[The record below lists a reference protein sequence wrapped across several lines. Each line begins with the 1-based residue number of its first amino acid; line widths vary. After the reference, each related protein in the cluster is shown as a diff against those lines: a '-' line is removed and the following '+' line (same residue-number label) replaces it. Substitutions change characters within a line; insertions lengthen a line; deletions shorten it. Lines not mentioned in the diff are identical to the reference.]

1 MNESALSAMPEAGPS
16 METIGPRSSGRGDSV
31 VGEARHREC
40 RGQRT
45 IRDHRRHSEQPSAS
59 GNHHWQENTMFDP
72 TRLLTQMLGGTLG
85 GALGGKGGRKH
96 HGSGL
101 GGMMGGSVNKAAL
114 GVGALG
120 IAMAAWEHYK
130 GQSGAAQSTPT
141 SPQPALA
148 GSLPPPPPPASLP
161 PPAPTVQ
168 LNQPVPEALLAIR
181 SMIAAAA
188 ADGLIDGNEREAILG
203 RASAAGM
210 DADDQAALRAEL
222 AQPLSLPE
230 LIAQTPA
237 RFAAE
242 VYVAALITIS
252 VDSDAERRWMDRLA
266 QGLNLTVDQRSALD
280 AQFSP
285 SLPL

>member
-1 MNESALSAMPEAGPS
+1 
-16 METIGPRSSGRGDSV
+16 
-31 VGEARHREC
+31 
-40 RGQRT
+40 
-45 IRDHRRHSEQPSAS
+45 
-59 GNHHWQENTMFDP
+59 MFDP

-85 GALGGKGGRKH
+85 GALGGQGGRKH
-96 HGSGL
+96 RGGGGL
-101 GGMMGGSVNKAAL
+101 GGMLGGSVNKAAL

-130 GQSGAAQSTPT
+130 GQSGTAQGTPAP
-141 SPQPALA
+141 PQPAHA
-148 GSLPPPPPPASLP
+148 SHFPPPPPPASLP
-161 PPAPTVQ
+161 PPAPTSQ
-168 LNQPVPEALLAIR
+168 LSQPVPEALLAIR

-210 DADDQAALRAEL
+210 DADDQSALRAEL

-230 LIAQTPA
+230 LIEQTPA
-237 RFAAE
+237 EYAAE

-252 VDSDAERRWMDRLA
+252 VDTDAERRWLDRLA
-266 QGLNLTVDQRSALD
+266 QGLNLSSAQRSELD

-285 SLPL
+285 SLPN